1 MATRLVVASVILSSF
16 CFADLK
22 YRMHATGRPAPDSD
36 TVVYVHGDRIRVEF
50 PETGRV
56 NIRQCDLNR
65 VVHLDPQAKTYRVQE
80 IEPRPDAGEDDSAPN
95 TGPSSCRMRTRRE
108 IEETGEFQKLLG
120 FDAQHVRIFIYKDPI
135 PESCPENQPLASILV
150 QQRDGWYIQVP
161 SLPECPAP
169 KDKNASTNSAFDVP
183 DHYLRSDGTLT
194 PDLLPA
200 KVEVKRRRGQ
210 ELQTAFTAEASDIS
224 TDTLDPALFDV
235 PAEYREVP
243 EAKTAKCSGAPEEV
257 GHLEDGSSI
266 YRVGC
271 GIKPPRPV
279 RQPEPEYSEYARKK
293 KISGTVVLSAVI
305 DSGGN
310 VRDVKVTRPLEAS
323 LDQQA
328 IDALNQWK
336 FQPASKDGQPVA
348 VKVDVEM
355 SFRVSR

>member
-1 MATRLVVASVILSSF
+1 MPNS
-16 CFADLK
+16 
-22 YRMHATGRPAPDSD
+22 H

-50 PETGRV
+50 PDTGRV

-65 VVHLDPQAKTYRVQE
+65 IVHLDSQAKTYRVQP
-80 IEPRPDAGEDDSAPN
+80 IEPRPDAAEDDSAPN
-95 TGPSSCRMRTRRE
+95 PGSSSCRMRTRRE

-161 SLPECPAP
+161 WLAECPAP
-169 KDKNASTNSAFDVP
+169 KDRNASTNRAFDMP

-224 TDTLDPALFDV
+224 TDALDPALFDI
-235 PAEYREVP
+235 PADYREGPTPGQTTCASTPQPV
-243 EAKTAKCSGAPEEV
+243 A
-257 GHLEDGSSI
+257 HLDDGTPV
-266 YRVGC
+266 YHCGC
-271 GIKPPRPV
+271 GVIPPRLV
-279 RQPEPEYSEYARKK
+279 QHQEPEYSEHARKK
-293 KISGTVVLSAVI
+293 KISGTVVLSIII
-305 DSGGN
+305 DSAGT
-310 VRDVKVTRPLEAS
+310 VRDAKVKQSLEPT

-328 IDALNQWK
+328 IAAVDRWK
-336 FQPASKDGQPVA
+336 FQPATKGGEPIA
-348 VKVDVEM
+348 VEM
-355 SFRVSR
+355 EVETSFRIYR